1 MQQLVLDRITVAVAE
16 DEVCIIENAAPIS
29 YAGSTVYTESERTVA
44 YIEDQNETKRRMHRA
59 ALGIKTIADLICLGE
74 LDATILEEDKPTRI
88 KKLDKHHRGREMLSP
103 CYAFCSVALRVRIA

>member
-59 ALGIKTIADLICLGE
+59 ALGIKTIADLIRLGE
-74 LDATILEEDKPTRI
+74 LDD
-88 KKLDKHHRGREMLSP
+88 
-103 CYAFCSVALRVRIA
+103 